1 MTPERWQKVEQLC
14 NAALEREASQR
25 AAFLAQACQG
35 DAELRGEV
43 ESLLEQEK
51 PAIGFLESVALEAA
65 AAVLANMPGGEDGP
79 SLVGREMGCHR
90 IVSLV
95 GAGGMGEAYQPPDA

>member
-14 NAALEREASQR
+14 DAALGREASQR

-35 DAELRGEV
+35 DDELRREV

-51 PAIGFLESVALEAA
+51 SAEGFLESPALEVAA
-65 AAVLANMPGGEDGP
+65 AALAKMPGGDGGP
-79 SLVGREMGCHR
+79 FLVGRKMGGYQ
-90 IVSLV
+90 ILSLL
-95 GAGGMGEAYQPPDA
+95 GAGGIHQNAPH